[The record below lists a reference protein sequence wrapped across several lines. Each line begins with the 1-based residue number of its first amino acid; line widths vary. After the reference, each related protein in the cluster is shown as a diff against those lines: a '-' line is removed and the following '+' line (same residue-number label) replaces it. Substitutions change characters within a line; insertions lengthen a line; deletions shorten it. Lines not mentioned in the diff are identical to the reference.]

1 MTISEQEQVAQQLE
15 LAEALTNLAESY
27 EAGGYPRIVLDR
39 AAAFVRSASQRGTV
53 EESLKRSA
61 DALQVAVQRAMEDDE
76 EITALRGRLRA
87 AEEAIRELTLPEAA
101 PTSPAPEAQESS
113 RTQENKAGS
122 ASLGADCLNA
132 PDSLDAGGNAP
143 DSLSRR
149 LPNNPALRGDHD
161 ADAAAKELRVQHF
174 FAAFQEETKALIH
187 QKILNRTDAAD
198 IASAF
203 ARIAADVAAALLS
216 SRAQVEAQQWVPVS
230 TNEATITRGVA
241 WVDWECTHI
250 GKFDINGKRY
260 LMPLPKAPEGG
271 K

>member
-1 MTISEQEQVAQQLE
+1 MSEQEQVAQQLE
-15 LAEALTNLAESY
+15 S
-27 EAGGYPRIVLDR
+27 VLGDSVLR
-39 AAAFVRSASQRGTV
+39 ADQRRTIAQAASLLRSASQRGTV

-203 ARIAADVAAALLS
+203 ARIAADVAAAILS

-271 K
+271 